1 MLKKVMFKVLLAL
14 IIFCHIIVTIYGGV
28 SVQTIQA
35 DKRDFNRKIKFD
47 DVKNTIQTGYSL
59 ATNPVGTILGGAM
72 KYWQKKK
79 AKKTQ
84 EEINRL
90 IEEMRRRMRM
100 LALQQ
105 RLDSMPK
112 LEIEKMRKEPSIPIL
127 FADMKAIVWENGV
140 EKVLENPQ
148 TNPEKWYDY
157 YAGRMANAKTKDGSY
172 WVWIPRF
179 AYRITYYTDSSQQ
192 VIKGYYTDK
201 GFVLP
206 DMKTLAEESLVKTPY
221 LKTEKEFVPNYETIK
236 SKGFRIHEAFRK
248 RWYK

>member
-35 DKRDFNRKIKFD
+35 DKRDFNRKIKYD
-47 DVKNTIQTGYSL
+47 DVKNSIQTAYSF
-59 ATNPVGTILGGAM
+59 ATNPVGSVLGAAM
-72 KYWQKKK
+72 KAWQKRK

-84 EEINRL
+84 EEIDRL

-179 AYRITYYTDSSQQ
+179 AYRIT
-192 VIKGYYTDK
+192 DK